1 MRSRKLLAL
10 IFSLL
15 AIAPALA
22 GYMTLL
28 GAGVGSIQLVAS
40 WVSTT
45 DPTFPS
51 SSLTYSGPSLSTM
64 FDSTGKLTYKPN
76 NLLTYSNTFSNAAWT
91 KSNVTVSSG
100 VADPFG
106 GTNAFTLTATSA
118 GGYLQQIITTTPSTN
133 VLTSFWIRRRTGSG
147 NVRLNATVSNPI
159 QAVTGTW
166 TQFYTTQPS
175 NGSGLAWNGILF
187 DTGGD
192 AVDVYVATTSAVTYE
207 TTPRTGDQVITTS
220 AAYYGPRIDYDPN
233 TLAVKGLLIEESR
246 TNLALNSNSLSSATW
261 AKASLT
267 LSTDGTLGPDGAA
280 ISKIT
285 TSSSVTV
292 GQIYAAT
299 PLAIT
304 SGSPFAQSW
313 IVKKGNLNFV
323 SLLAQVSN
331 GNYACAVFDISG
343 TADIS
348 ASQTSVGA
356 TSGTIIS
363 ATGKYL
369 GNGLFRLTLVSS
381 MTGATAYPV
390 LQYPS
395 AATGNTFDAGGNLA
409 SMAAA
414 NSTSYAGYVQH
425 EADSFATSYIPTGAS
440 SVTRAADVVQ
450 FTGAA
455 LTALQ
460 GSAGSAIVQTADAAN
475 SGSSQAL
482 IGSNAISNMYMR
494 LGGITLSSI
503 ASDSTT
509 LSASGA
515 YSLTTSAR
523 AAVAWGASSRSLV
536 HDGGTVAT
544 DAKTFSGASAAYLG
558 AANDGAQYWI
568 NGHVASFAI
577 YNQRLPDATLQ
588 AKSVVGASYAASDN
602 ANPFT
607 PKFAANDNL
616 PVHWRIAL

>member
-28 GAGVGSIQLVAS
+28 GAGVGSIQLAAS

-76 NLLTYSNTFSNAAWT
+76 NLLTYSNTFNNAAWT

-207 TTPRTGDQVITTS
+207 TTPRTADQVITTS

-233 TLAVKGLLIEESR
+233 TLAVKGLLIEEAR
-246 TNLALNSNSLSSATW
+246 TNLLLNSKADGTNLATQNVTVTAQAYTLSFYGTGTVTLSGASTAGPAVGAGAFPARQTLTFTPSAGT
-261 AKASLT
+261 LT
-267 LSTDGTLGPDGAA
+267 L
-280 ISKIT
+280 
-285 TSSSVTV
+285 TV
-292 GQIYAAT
+292 
-299 PLAIT
+299 
-304 SGSPFAQSW
+304 
-313 IVKKGNLNFV
+313 
-323 SLLAQVSN
+323 
-331 GNYACAVFDISG
+331 SG
-343 TADIS
+343 T
-348 ASQTSVGA
+348 V
-356 TSGTIIS
+356 
-363 ATGKYL
+363 
-369 GNGLFRLTLVSS
+369 
-381 MTGATAYPV
+381 
-390 LQYPS
+390 QY
-395 AATGNTFDAGGNLA
+395 AQLEAG
-409 SMAAA
+409 
-414 NSTSYAGYVQH
+414 
-425 EADSFATSYIPTGAS
+425 SFSTSYIPTAAA

-460 GSAGSAIVQTADAAN
+460 GSAGSVIIQ
-475 SGSSQAL
+475 S
-482 IGSNAISNMYMR
+482 ISE
-494 LGGITLSSI
+494 
-503 ASDSTT
+503 
-509 LSASGA
+509 
-515 YSLTTSAR
+515 
-523 AAVAWGASSRSLV
+523 ASSSPAAITNV
-536 HDGGTVAT
+536 IKGTNSILYRDTTGKVGTTNGTTALLT
-544 DAKTFSGASAAYLG
+544 AA
-558 AANDGAQYWI
+558 APKEP
-568 NGHVASFAI
+568 SFHW
-577 YNQRLPDATLQ
+577 
-588 AKSVVGASYAASDN
+588 SYR
-602 ANPFT
+602 T
-607 PKFAANDNL
+607 QQ
-616 PVHWRIAL
+616 